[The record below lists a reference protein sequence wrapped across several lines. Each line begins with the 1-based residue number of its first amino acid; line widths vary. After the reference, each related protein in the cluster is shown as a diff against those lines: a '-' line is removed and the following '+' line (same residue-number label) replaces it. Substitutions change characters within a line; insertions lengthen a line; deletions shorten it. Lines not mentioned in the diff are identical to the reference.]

1 MDRQRRDVL
10 KAGGGLGLAG
20 VLVALGVI
28 SPEAVL
34 AAGSRAIFEATS
46 LDAVFAAL
54 GTGRPPDSADI
65 MLTAPDVAENGAMVS
80 IGVAS
85 RLPATER
92 IVILVE
98 RNPSVVAA
106 SFSVPPGT
114 LPDIQTRVKMAESS
128 PVHALVRAGGKF
140 HMAHR
145 DVRVTVGGCAG

>member
-1 MDRQRRDVL
+1 MDWQRRDVL

-28 SPEAVL
+28 SPEQAL
-34 AAGSRAIFEATS
+34 AAGNRAIFEAGS

-54 GTGRPPDSADI
+54 GTGKPPDSADI
-65 MLTAPDVAENGAMVS
+65 VISAPDVAENGALVS

-85 RLPATER
+85 RLPATEQ
-92 IVILVE
+92 IVILVD
-98 RNPSVVAA
+98 RNPNVVAA

-128 PVHALVRAGGKF
+128 PVHALVRADGKF
-140 HMAHR
+140 HMARR
-145 DVRVTVGGCAG
+145 DVRVTIGGCAG